1 MKQSNQNF
9 PFPVLAKGSLDYQKD
24 CKFSLVINQFPKE
37 VAGFIFFALEYEL
50 TSDGLRRLI
59 KEENASVLIQVVCR
73 ETSFR
78 KVYLF
83 QGQQVLPISINK
95 KELSGLISI
104 NSFVVA
110 NRNVENFLLP
120 EHNKE
125 FFTLP
130 SQINKGDKLAIGE
143 TISFKLNKF
152 DSLRPIA
159 SIVSIKENKETK
171 EDVDLDLSGEKIV
184 IFLSKELFE
193 EYKKLREFPELRN
206 YLAINVVM
214 PSLVEALSEMRNNAD
229 TIDMDKRW
237 VMTLDKVLKQLEV
250 DLYSSDLS
258 CYAIANL
265 IFRNGLKTSLE
276 SLYNY
281 FFTDKE
287 S

>member
-9 PFPVLAKGSLDYQKD
+9 PFPVLAKGSIDYQKD
-24 CKFSLVINQFPKE
+24 CKFSLTINQFPKE
-37 VAGFIFFALEYEL
+37 VAGFICFTLEYEL
-50 TSDGLRRLI
+50 TSTGLNRLVQ
-59 KEENASVLIQVVCR
+59 EENASVLIQVICR

-78 KVYLF
+78 RVFSFKNENKLS
-83 QGQQVLPISINK
+83 ISINK
-95 KELSGLISI
+95 KELSGLVNI
-104 NSFVVA
+104 NSYIVA
-110 NRNVENFLLP
+110 SRNIDGFLLP
-120 EHNKE
+120 EHNKD
-125 FFTLP
+125 FFTVP
-130 SQINKGDKLAIGE
+130 SAINKGDKLAIGE

-159 SIVSIKENKETK
+159 SIVSIKENKTTK
-171 EDVDLDLSGEKIV
+171 EDVDLDLSGEKI
-184 IFLSKELFE
+184 IIYLSKDLFS

-214 PSLVEALSEMRNNAD
+214 PSLVEALLEMRNNGD

-237 VMTLDKVLKQLEV
+237 VMTLDKVLKQLDI

-276 SLYNY
+276 SLDNY